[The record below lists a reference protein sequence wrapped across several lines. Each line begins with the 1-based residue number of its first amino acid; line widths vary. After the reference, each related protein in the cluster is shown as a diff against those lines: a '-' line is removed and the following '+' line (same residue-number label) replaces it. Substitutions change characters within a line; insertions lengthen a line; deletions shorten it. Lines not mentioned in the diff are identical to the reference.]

1 MRNQDNRWDVVEKY
15 NEYVNPSVPKLL
27 KFMDILAVESES
39 EGIYITDSQGKQYI
53 DCLGGYGV
61 FNFGHRNKEIV
72 DAVKKQLD
80 CMPLSS
86 KVFLNQC
93 LAELSFL
100 LAKILPGEI
109 NYSFIVNSGT
119 EAVEGALK
127 LARLY
132 TGKSKIVAAINGFHG
147 KTLGA
152 LSATGREL
160 YRKPFKPLLNDFF
173 HVEFNNFQAL
183 ESTIDDQTAA
193 VIFEP
198 VQGEGGIII
207 PDDGYLYKVKQ
218 LCKEYDCLFICDE
231 IQTGMGRTGKIFAVE
246 YDQVVPDII
255 VTAKALGGGV
265 MPIGAFSS
273 TKEIWSKFIEKPFLH
288 TSTFGG
294 NPLAC
299 SAAIAT
305 ILFMQREYNNLK
317 VAEKGEYFIG
327 KLKEL
332 QLLYPTL
339 IKAVRGR
346 GLMIGVEL
354 IKEEFGGLMMAEL
367 IKHGVLV
374 AYTLNNPKVIRL
386 EPPFM
391 ISKEDI
397 HDIINA
403 FKETLKYIAAFE
415 EK

>member
-1 MRNQDNRWDVVEKY
+1 M
-15 NEYVNPSVPKLL
+15 
-27 KFMDILAVESES
+27 
-39 EGIYITDSQGKQYI
+39 
-53 DCLGGYGV
+53 
-61 FNFGHRNKEIV
+61 
-72 DAVKKQLD
+72 
-80 CMPLSS
+80 
-86 KVFLNQC
+86 
-93 LAELSFL
+93 
-100 LAKILPGEI
+100 KI
-109 NYSFIVNSGT
+109 
-119 EAVEGALK
+119 
-127 LARLY
+127 
-132 TGKSKIVAAINGFHG
+132 
-147 KTLGA
+147 
-152 LSATGREL
+152 
-160 YRKPFKPLLNDFF
+160 KPLHDRVLIKR
-173 HVEFNNFQAL
+173 VEA
-183 ESTIDDQTAA
+183 TTKTA
-193 VIFEP
+193 
-198 VQGEGGIII
+198 GGIII